1 MSRIGKKPVPLPSGV
16 KVNINGQE
24 VTVESGP
31 NRLFLSCKPQVQ
43 VRLDDQINAIVVE
56 ADDTDRQARALHGLT
71 RALINNMV
79 EGVSKGF
86 SKELEIV
93 GVGWSA
99 QVQGTK
105 VKLNVGHAD
114 TREVEIITGVQ
125 VEVNANRINFS
136 GADKQAV
143 VEFAAQ
149 IRRLRPPDPYN
160 GKGIKYTD
168 EHIVRKQG
176 KAFAAGGA

>member
-99 QVQGTK
+99 QVQGTNGLRTAQ
-105 VKLNVGHAD
+105 VQHVRIVTPSLQHALIGS
-114 TREVEIITGVQ
+114 TEYR
-125 VEVNANRINFS
+125 
-136 GADKQAV
+136 
-143 VEFAAQ
+143 
-149 IRRLRPPDPYN
+149 
-160 GKGIKYTD
+160 
-168 EHIVRKQG
+168 
-176 KAFAAGGA
+176 